1 MKKFIPKIIKNQ
13 YFECHDS
20 FSDLESSFELI
31 DATLTQ
37 KIIPIQ
43 YINLLLGYPSYRWT
57 EETDIFQFLD
67 NNSLNKLKKENCILI
82 FDGTFEGYSY
92 ESYPI
97 RKSLEI
103 HSLKHDINPKKI
115 FFFTGN
121 LLDDSDIINVIPI
134 NNLDA
139 FFIYNPSVINQ
150 NLENAE
156 KICRQKMTEKIFL
169 SLSRRNRYHR
179 VLANFVV
186 YNSEIFS
193 DGLISQDNIE
203 KDFFNIEDLDK
214 INSNIKTFKRFKK
227 SLPWIIDQNDF
238 TINEPRDPL
247 IDLHHLTPF
256 SIVNETICNS
266 ENNTSLFLSEK
277 FFKPIISF
285 QPMIIYGQPGINRTI
300 EKLGYSNYSSYF
312 DLSFDDEE
320 DDVIRYQK
328 LIKSITPTVKM
339 LKAMARE
346 ERIDWRFKDKKL
358 LKNNHEILFS
368 RIHVKETMNKFAQTL
383 INLIETENL

>member
-13 YFECHDS
+13 YFECYGS
-20 FSDLESSFELI
+20 LGDLESIFRLI
-31 DATLTQ
+31 DTDLAQ

-43 YINLLLGYPSYRWT
+43 YLNLLLGYPSYGWT

-67 NNSLNKLKKENCILI
+67 NNSLNRLRKENCILI

-103 HSLKHDINPKKI
+103 HSLKYNINPKKI

-121 LLDDSDIINVIPI
+121 LLDHSDIINVIPI
-134 NNLDA
+134 NNLDT
-139 FFIYNPSVINQ
+139 FFIKNTSVINQ

-179 VLANFVV
+179 VLGNFIM
-186 YNSEIFS
+186 YNSDIFS
-193 DGLISQDNIE
+193 DGLISQNKIPKNFFHIEDCDNIG
-203 KDFFNIEDLDK
+203 
-214 INSNIKTFKRFKK
+214 STIKVFKRFKK
-227 SLPWIIDQNDF
+227 SLPWIIDQNNF
-238 TINEPRDPL
+238 EINNPKDPL
-247 IDLHHLTPF
+247 INLHHLTPF

-277 FFKPIISF
+277 FLKPIISF
-285 QPMIIYGQPGINRTI
+285 QPMIIYGQPGINKTI

-320 DDVIRYQK
+320 NDVIRYQK

-339 LKAMARE
+339 LKAMTRE